1 MRHNDTCVQEM
12 GTRSTSLGEARYIR
26 IYTNQYRA
34 LSWTEIWETFIE
46 AYPGQWAI
54 QSFPPEDRVVDEQNI
69 YHLFVL
75 TEPPRGFDIK
85 RGQVEPDSFAKGN
98 PVPAMESYGAVLTQ
112 VDRAKV
118 AQAIHAAWSTKRWN
132 DLAPPDQADALRE
145 ADAALVE
152 ISRQLSL
159 VNS

>member
-1 MRHNDTCVQEM
+1 M
-12 GTRSTSLGEARYIR
+12 GARSTSFGEAFYIR
-26 IYTNQYRA
+26 IYANQYR
-34 LSWTEIWETFIE
+34 
-46 AYPGQWAI
+46 
-54 QSFPPEDRVVDEQNI
+54 PEDRVVDEQNI

-112 VDRAKV
+112 VDRTKV

-159 VNS
+159 VKS

>member
-1 MRHNDTCVQEM
+1 VRHNDTFVQEM
-12 GTRSTSLGEARYIR
+12 GARSTSFGEAFYIR
-26 IYTNQYRA
+26 IYTNQYRP
-34 LSWTEIWETFIE
+34 LSSTEIWETFID

-75 TEPPRGFDIK
+75 TEPPQGFDIK
-85 RGQVEPDSFAKGN
+85 RGQAEPDSFAKGN
-98 PVPAMESYGAVLTQ
+98 PVPAIESFGAVLTQ
-112 VDRAKV
+112 VDRTKV
-118 AQAIHAAWSTKRWN
+118 AQAIHAAWSIKQWN
-132 DLAPPDQADALRE
+132 DLAPPDLADALRE

-159 VNS
+159 L

>member
-1 MRHNDTCVQEM
+1 M
-12 GTRSTSLGEARYIR
+12 GARSTSFGEAFYIW
-26 IYTNQYRA
+26 IYANQYRP

-46 AYPGQWAI
+46 TYPGQWAI
-54 QSFPPEDRVVDEQNI
+54 QSFPPEDRAVDEQNI

-85 RGQVEPDSFAKGN
+85 RGHVKPDSFAKRN
-98 PVPAMESYGAVLTQ
+98 PMPAMESYGTALTQ
-112 VDRAKV
+112 VDRTKV

-145 ADAALVE
+145 ADAAVVE